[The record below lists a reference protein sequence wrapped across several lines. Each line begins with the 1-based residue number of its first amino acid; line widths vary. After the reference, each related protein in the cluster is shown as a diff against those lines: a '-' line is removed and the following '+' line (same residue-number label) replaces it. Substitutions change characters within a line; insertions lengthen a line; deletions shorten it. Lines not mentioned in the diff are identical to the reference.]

1 MKKMVQNYK
10 PSNIKELKA
19 VLRQVWEAISIET
32 INSLVASFF
41 NRLQLVIMNKGES
54 IQPFLRN
61 KLSLMS
67 IATSR
72 IPEDFEPINDLI
84 AGLEM
89 GLDFPYTISCYNN
102 QPFTEDEKLK
112 LVKLVLRFGQKW
124 EIIARLMQNRSPYYV
139 KNIYNAEL
147 KGRRMKISFY

>member
-19 VLRQVWEAISIET
+19 VLQQVWEAISIET

-89 GLDFPYTISCYNN
+89 GLDFPYTIPCYNN

-112 LVKLVLRFGQKW
+112 LVKLVLRSGHKW
-124 EIIARLMQNRSPYYV
+124 EIITRLMENRSPYYV
-139 KNIYNAEL
+139 KNFYSTEL
-147 KGRRMKISFY
+147 KG